1 MTTTPHKNRE
11 RDEAV
16 GRVLALWMKEHGL
29 SDGKFAKLVGSS
41 APTVQTW
48 RKGTRPYPH
57 WHAKLL
63 KVTDLDFSDPD
74 SIAAAAPPPDSTP
87 TPDRVLAYGS
97 IEGLEFACRVL
108 DEVLATGRPIDPS
121 NANDGLALRLM
132 SEALTL
138 ETERRERE
146 DVRYKTAAGLRELV
160 SSHPDPMTAIRFL
173 RENAGVDPE
182 VLDAVERN
190 VTPVMTV
197 SA

>member
-1 MTTTPHKNRE
+1 MTTNHKNRE
-11 RDEAV
+11 RDESV
-16 GRVLALWMKEHGL
+16 GRVLAIWMKEHGL

-57 WHAKLL
+57 WQAKLL
-63 KVTDLDFSDPD
+63 KITGLDFSDPD

-97 IEGLEFACRVL
+97 IEGLEFAKRVL
-108 DEVLATGRPIDPS
+108 DEALTVGRALDPA
-121 NANDGLALRLM
+121 NANDGLALRIM

-146 DVRYKTAAGLRELV
+146 DVRYKTAAGLRDLV
-160 SSHPDPMTAIRFL
+160 AGHPDPTNAIRFL

-190 VTPVMTV
+190 IAPMMAA